1 MGDSRGGARRHA
13 GDQLLYFIGRRFEG
27 RVISRLKGQE
37 KRITRARR
45 LIARHPM
52 LFVIGV
58 RFMYGF
64 RIIGP
69 VLIGASRLPPSR
81 FVPLNILGAI
91 LWATIFVM
99 LGYFGG
105 RAIESFFTGFN
116 KKLSSLLFVALAIA
130 AILLVRFWWRKRH
143 AE

>member
-1 MGDSRGGARRHA
+1 A
-13 GDQLLYFIGRRFEG
+13 GRRFEG

-37 KRITRARR
+37 KRIARARK

-105 RAIESFFTGFN
+105 QAIERFVTGFD

>member
-1 MGDSRGGARRHA
+1 
-13 GDQLLYFIGRRFEG
+13 
-27 RVISRLKGQE
+27 
-37 KRITRARR
+37 
-45 LIARHPM
+45 M

-105 RAIESFFTGFN
+105 QRIESFFTGFN

>member
-1 MGDSRGGARRHA
+1 MIAVVALGGTL

-105 RAIESFFTGFN
+105 QAIESFFTGFN

>member
-1 MGDSRGGARRHA
+1 
-13 GDQLLYFIGRRFEG
+13 LLYFAGRRFEG

-37 KRITRARR
+37 KRIARARK

-69 VLIGASRLPPSR
+69 VLIGASRLPPSC

-105 RAIESFFTGFN
+105 QAIERFVTGFD

>member
-1 MGDSRGGARRHA
+1 
-13 GDQLLYFIGRRFEG
+13 
-27 RVISRLKGQE
+27 
-37 KRITRARR
+37 
-45 LIARHPM
+45 M

-105 RAIESFFTGFN
+105 AIESFFTGFN
-116 KKLSSLLFVALAIA
+116 KNSPACCLLRWRSPPSCWCASGGANATRVKL
-130 AILLVRFWWRKRH
+130 RD
-143 AE
+143 